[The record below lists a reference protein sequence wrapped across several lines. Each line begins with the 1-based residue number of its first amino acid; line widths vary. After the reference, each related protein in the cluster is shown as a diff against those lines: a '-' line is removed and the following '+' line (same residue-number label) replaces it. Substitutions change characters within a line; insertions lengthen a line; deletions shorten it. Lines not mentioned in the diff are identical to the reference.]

1 MKKLWSGKKEK
12 FSNMLLTFLT
22 PYNVLVWNY
31 NWEFK
36 SYLGNELLNFIENVE
51 TIKEFLDTNFVETQ
65 LLKDL
70 YNSLLI
76 WKKITPFFTI
86 TTIDDTTKYEQDM
99 NNFVEN
105 VKKFMILENVL
116 L

>member
-1 MKKLWSGKKEK
+1 
-12 FSNMLLTFLT
+12 ML
-22 PYNVLVWNY
+22 
-31 NWEFK
+31 K
-36 SYLGNELLNFIENVE
+36 
-51 TIKEFLDTNFVETQ
+51 Q

-86 TTIDDTTKYEQDM
+86 TTIDDITKYEQEM

-105 VKKFMILENVL
+105 VKEFYDIGKLSFMTKTKKR
-116 L
+116 